1 MSNPLLNKA
10 LKIPAVD
17 EASFIGA
24 WLTLASPLVAEAVAA
39 IGYDWLLID
48 AEHGPND
55 IPSVLAQLQAV
66 AAYSAIPVV
75 RLPNHDASLIKRY
88 LDIGVSNLLVPM
100 VDNPAQA
107 EAIVSATR
115 YPVNGIRGV
124 GAGLA
129 RASRWSLNGEYLTS
143 ANTDVRV
150 IVQIETKTGL
160 SNLSDILSVPG
171 IDAVFFGPADIAAS
185 FGSLGKSADEAIQE
199 AVVRGIE
206 QAAAAG
212 MSSGVF
218 AGDQAFLRRCE
229 RAGARLLGVTSDAG
243 ILIAGGKQ
251 VLAGF
256 RG

>member
-1 MSNPLLNKA
+1 MSNPILNKA
-10 LKIPAVD
+10 LMIPAAD
-17 EASFIGA
+17 QTSFIGA

-48 AEHGPND
+48 AEHGAND

-88 LDIGVSNLLVPM
+88 LDMGASNLLVPM

-115 YPVNGIRGV
+115 YPMTGIRGV

-143 ANTDVRV
+143 ANTEIRV
-150 IVQIETKTGL
+150 IVQIETETGL

-185 FGSLGKSADEAIQE
+185 FRAAYHYRGRVFISASAQRLAIP
-199 AVVRGIE
+199 ACLALANGVG
-206 QAAAAG
+206 AAAQ
-212 MSSGVF
+212 SQYCSG
-218 AGDQAFLRRCE
+218 
-229 RAGARLLGVTSDAG
+229 
-243 ILIAGGKQ
+243 
-251 VLAGF
+251 
-256 RG
+256 